1 MILLVQM
8 GVIHRK
14 LICHKLTTYFWF
26 EQKTTDNSK
35 LYLVNLPNGPK
46 KNRHLFEPNE
56 TPKKSL
62 KLRNSMLLMVKLK
75 NDKVIRDLVIRVQ
88 ATRIH
93 YNLENTEFE
102 GNNAAI
108 LPINYKI
115 CYIMNNRSDFQQ
127 RKNAFINRRD

>member
-1 MILLVQM
+1 MGQRKIDTCLSQM
-8 GVIHRK
+8 K
-14 LICHKLTTYFWF
+14 
-26 EQKTTDNSK
+26 
-35 LYLVNLPNGPK
+35 PK
-46 KNRHLFEPNE
+46 I
-56 TPKKSL
+56 KSA
-62 KLRNSMLLMVKLK
+62 KLRNLMLLMVKLK

-102 GNNAAI
+102 ANNAAI

-127 RKNAFINRRD
+127 RKNAFINRRESPREV